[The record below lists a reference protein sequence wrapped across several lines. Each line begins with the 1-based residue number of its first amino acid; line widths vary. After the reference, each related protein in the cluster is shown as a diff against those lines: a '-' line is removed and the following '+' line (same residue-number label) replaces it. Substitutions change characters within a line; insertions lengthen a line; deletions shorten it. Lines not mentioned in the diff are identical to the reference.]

1 MIWPLRNLL
10 RARVLRRS
18 DTSAAYWLSAWRRLP
33 LLRGLADDEAA
44 RLRELAT
51 LFLHEKTLEPVE
63 GLTLTT
69 HMGQIIALQACLPVL
84 NLGIDWLD
92 GWVSVIVY
100 PDAFASDFS
109 EEDHAG
115 VVHAYREERSGE
127 AWERGPLV
135 LSWADIE
142 AGAALDGNNVILHE
156 IAHKLDALDGGTN
169 GKPPLHRGMSVARWS
184 QVFHAAF
191 EDLGRRVD
199 ANAYSAIDPY
209 AATSPAEFFAVLTEA
224 FFETPDAVEAD
235 YPEVYGQLAELYR
248 QDPLARLTPGRGR
261 ARHYG

>member
-1 MIWPLRNLL
+1 MIWPLQNLL

-18 DTSAAYWLSAWRRLP
+18 DTSAAYWLPAWRRLP
-33 LLRGLADDEAA
+33 LLRGLDDDEAA
-44 RLRELAT
+44 RLRRLAT
-51 LFLHEKTLEPVE
+51 LFLHEKTLEPVD

-69 HMGQIIALQACLPVL
+69 HMGQTVALQACLPVL

-100 PDAFASDFS
+100 PDAFASTFS

-115 VVHAYREERSGE
+115 VVHDYREERSGE

-135 LSWADIE
+135 LSWADVE
-142 AGAALDGNNVILHE
+142 EGAALDGNNVILHE

-184 QVFHAAF
+184 EVFSAAF
-191 EDLGRRVD
+191 ADLERRVD
-199 ANAYSAIDPY
+199 TDEDCAIDPY
-209 AATSPAEFFAVLTEA
+209 AVTSPAEFFAVLTEA
-224 FFETPDAVEAD
+224 FFETPYAVEST
-235 YPEVYGQLAELYR
+235 YPEVYGQLTELYR
-248 QDPLARLTPGRGR
+248 QDPLARLSPGRGR
-261 ARHYG
+261 GRRYG